1 VGGQTSRAAWAGIG
15 GGAAVLVVA
24 TALLKR
30 TLDLATE
37 IQRYVEHIGEGAE
50 GIVRNT
56 DRASDLVRVQSLT
69 SGIRAALSGSGPQG
83 EGTP

>member
-1 VGGQTSRAAWAGIG
+1 MRGESSGAAWAGIG
-15 GGAAVLVVA
+15 AGAAVLVVA

-37 IQRYVEHIGEGAE
+37 IQRYVELIGDGAE

-56 DRASDLVRVQSLT
+56 DRASELVRVRNLT
-69 SGIRAALSGSGPQG
+69 SGIRAALSSNRP
-83 EGTP
+83 EEVTP